1 MTANKGSLGMTVFQS
16 PNYTIRSMA
25 EMMWRLGLTALPAAQ
40 ARKLNIRAVIGA
52 CLTCPAGE
60 LCSDWLERAPKT
72 LERAPAFCPNAGAF
86 MRTRQD
92 RTTDS

>member
-1 MTANKGSLGMTVFQS
+1 MTLFQR
-16 PNYTIRSMA
+16 PNYTIHNMA

-60 LCSDWLERAPKT
+60 LCSDWLEHAPNT
-72 LERAPAFCPNAGAF
+72 FERAPAFCPNASAF
-86 MRTRQD
+86 MRTRQNQ
-92 RTTDS
+92 TGNG